1 MAGGNEISERWVPRR
16 EPKPTKHHE
25 RRSKSPSL
33 WRETLISVTP
43 DSTNPDRVV
52 VTATITLFLEKAVLK
67 VVGEEIEAAIRT
79 QAQKDLKTSPEV
91 KKLIAEAATAK
102 LLAMLADPTPKA

>member
-1 MAGGNEISERWVPRR
+1 
-16 EPKPTKHHE
+16 
-25 RRSKSPSL
+25 L
-33 WRETLISVTP
+33 
-43 DSTNPDRVV
+43 
-52 VTATITLFLEKAVLK
+52 
-67 VVGEEIEAAIRT
+67 IEAAIRT